1 MDAVEAHKQ
10 LRLFVVSSL
19 GNPDLTDSDDIF
31 EVGNATSL
39 FSMELLIFI
48 EESLGI
54 PLDDHDLQRKNFSTI
69 IGMTKMIERKL
80 ESP

>member
-1 MDAVEAHKQ
+1 MDIVEGRER
-10 LRLFVVSSL
+10 LRQFVVNSL
-19 GNPDLTDSDDIF
+19 GNPNLTDSDDIF

-39 FSMELLIFI
+39 FSLELLIFI

-54 PLDDHDLQRKNFSTI
+54 PLDDDDLQRENFSTI
-69 IGMTKMIERKL
+69 MGMTKMIERKI